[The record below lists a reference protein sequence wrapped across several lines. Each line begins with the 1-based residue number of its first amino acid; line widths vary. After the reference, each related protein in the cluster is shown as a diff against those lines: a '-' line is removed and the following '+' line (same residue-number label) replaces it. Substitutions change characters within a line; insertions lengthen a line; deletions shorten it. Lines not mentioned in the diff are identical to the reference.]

1 MSTRHTQNDTAY
13 WVYNDDPKLPVM
25 IMIHGL
31 RGTHHGLD
39 LIAKQLNGYRII
51 VPDLPGFFESKPLE
65 VEHSINN
72 YVKWL
77 NEFIKGLNLSKPPV
91 LFGHS
96 FGSII
101 ASYYIKKYPNS
112 VTKLI
117 LVNPIGSSVIDT
129 NKSFTSKLAIGY
141 YWLSGVLPESLGTR
155 LLSSKSIV
163 IITSLALTK
172 TKDKQLR
179 EWIHNQHLQYFSTF
193 ANRQV
198 VNEAFKASINNSVRD
213 VASDITVST
222 LIIAGE
228 LDNIT
233 PLDKQKELFKLFPHA
248 KLVIIKGVGHIT
260 QYETPDEIVSA
271 VNEFMSER

>member
-1 MSTRHTQNDTAY
+1 MSSRHTLNDTAY
-13 WVYNDDPKLPVM
+13 WVYNDDPKLPIM

-39 LIAKQLNGYRII
+39 LVAKRLDGYKII
-51 VPDLPGFFESKPLE
+51 VPDLPGFFESKPLGE
-65 VEHSINN
+65 EHSIKN

-77 NEFIKGLNLSKPPV
+77 NEFITDLNLSKSPV

-101 ASYYIKKYPNS
+101 TSYYVSQFPKS
-112 VTKLI
+112 VSKLI
-117 LVNPIGSSVIDT
+117 LVNPIGSKVIDAT
-129 NKSFTSKLAIGY
+129 KSITSKLALGY
-141 YWLSGVLPESLGTR
+141 YWLSGALPESIGTK
-155 LLSSKSIV
+155 LLSAKPIV

-172 TKDKQLR
+172 TNDKKLR
-179 EWIHNQHLQYFSTF
+179 KWIHNQHLQYFSTF

-198 VNEAFKASINNSVRD
+198 VNEAFKASIQNSVRD
-213 VASDITVST
+213 VASDIKIPT

-233 PLDKQKELFKLFPHA
+233 PLQKQKELVKLFPNA
-248 KLVIIKGVGHIT
+248 KLIIIGGVGHIT
-260 QYETPDEIVSA
+260 QYETPDEIADA